1 MCDTKFHDSVFYK
14 SSFSWK
20 FDGNSNCVEVAFAGD
35 DVGVRDSKDRSKP
48 ALRFTRS
55 EWLAF
60 IQGVK
65 AGEFN
70 LD

>member
-1 MCDTKFHDSVFYK
+1 MCDTKFQDSTFRK
-14 SSFSWK
+14 SSFSGK

-35 DVGVRDSKDRSKP
+35 DVGVRDSKDRSKLS
-48 ALRFTRS
+48 LRFTRS
-55 EWLAF
+55 EWVAF

-65 AGEFN
+65 AGEFD